1 MKSSLRLIVPVV
13 ILVTAALNT
22 GLSAAATTASCGYQA
37 APLFSAW
44 NDQALYAAVQGS
56 GFESGASGW
65 SWGNKANVIAGDN
78 SRLLSTAGSH
88 AVEIPG
94 SGTAKSPWICVDSTT
109 PSMRFALRRVAG
121 SGNLTVTA
129 TLSGSKVVT
138 TVATITG
145 ATAWQPSPVVV
156 LPGWGLTGSL
166 KAQFLFVAD
175 PGTIYRIDDVYI
187 DPLKRSCC

>member
-1 MKSSLRLIVPVV
+1 MKSRMRLIVPVV

-22 GLSAAATTASCGYQA
+22 GLSSAATTASCGYQA
-37 APLFSAW
+37 APFFSAW
-44 NDQALYAAVQGS
+44 NDPGLYAPVQGS
-56 GFESGASGW
+56 SFESGASGW
-65 SWGNKANVIAGDN
+65 SWNNKANVIAGDT
-78 SRLLSTAGSH
+78 SPLLGVAGSH
-88 AVEIPG
+88 AVAIPG
-94 SGTAKSPWICVDSTT
+94 SGAAKSPWICVDGTT
-109 PSMRFALRRVAG
+109 PSMRFAVRRVTG
-121 SGNLTVTA
+121 NGNLTVTA

-145 ATAWQPSPVVV
+145 ESAWQPSPVVV

-175 PGTIYRIDDVYI
+175 PGTVYRIDDVYI

>member
-1 MKSSLRLIVPVV
+1 MKSCLRLVIPVV
-13 ILVTAALNT
+13 VLATAVFNVGVA
-22 GLSAAATTASCGYQA
+22 SAGSTASCGYQA
-37 APLFSAW
+37 TPLFSAW

-56 GFESGASGW
+56 SFESGASGW
-65 SWGNKANVIAGDN
+65 SWGNKANVISGD
-78 SRLLSTAGSH
+78 SSPLLGIQGSH

-109 PSMRFALRRVAG
+109 PSIRFAVRRVAG
-121 SGNLTVTA
+121 TGGLTVTA

-138 TVATITG
+138 TVARVTG
-145 ATAWQPSPVVV
+145 TSAWQPSPVVV

-175 PGTIYRIDDVYI
+175 PGTVYRIDDVYI